1 MRSRTL
7 YLCGC
12 RDAESVLLMQKA
24 RGMVTKEGMG
34 CVSPVSQHRPCQA
47 VASEQLVPVQFCT
60 ETLQR
65 QFLFPFPGGKIP

>member
-1 MRSRTL
+1 MPR
-7 YLCGC
+7 C

-34 CVSPVSQHRPCQA
+34 CIRPVSQRRPRQE

-65 QFLFPFPGGKIP
+65 RFLFPFSGGKIP